1 MRTILRWVPLLGALA
16 LAAGLG
22 AAVVGSRRFARLVRA
37 DVESLLAKAAT
48 PPDRL
53 VTESMLRGLPE
64 PVRRYLT
71 YSGIVGRPFVGT
83 VRLTQAGR
91 MRPNAG
97 QPWFPIRAEQHYSV
111 RPPGFVWAASLRVG
125 PVPLVRARDQ
135 YREGAG
141 NMRITAA
148 GLYPIADVTG
158 PEMDQGAM
166 MRYLSEMAWFPAAF
180 LGNNV
185 SFEPLD
191 DRSARVTLT
200 DHGRTASA
208 TMFFDE
214 VGRLVDLQAERY
226 RSVDGGYALERWST
240 PVDEYGELAGLR
252 LPVRG
257 RAVWKLA
264 DGDLEYIDVT
274 VTDLQYNV
282 GPGRRGQ
289 RARQR
294 ASEGPYGVGGSPGK
308 TWPKFPVVTTPPV
321 GPK

>member
-1 MRTILRWVPLLGALA
+1 MRSILRWGVLVAALA
-16 LAAGLG
+16 AAAGLG
-22 AAVVGSRRFARLVRA
+22 AVLAGSRRFSRLVLT
-37 DVESLLAKAAT
+37 DVESLLAKAAQ
-48 PPDRL
+48 PPERL
-53 VTESMLRGLPE
+53 VTEGMLRSLPE

-71 YSGIVGRPFVGT
+71 YTGIVGRPLVGT

-91 MRPNAG
+91 MRPNVG

-111 RPPGFVWAASLRVG
+111 RPPGFVWNAALRAG

-141 NMRITAA
+141 SMLITAA
-148 GLYPIADVTG
+148 GLFPIADATG

-166 MRYLSEMAWFPAAF
+166 MRYLSEMIWFPAAF
-180 LGNNV
+180 LGNNI
-185 SFEPLD
+185 SFEAVD

-208 TMFFDE
+208 TLFFDE
-214 VGRLVDLQAERY
+214 VGRLVDLVAERY
-226 RSVDGGYALERWST
+226 RTVDGGYALERWST

-274 VTDLQYNV
+274 VTALEYNV
-282 GPGRRGQ
+282 
-289 RARQR
+289 
-294 ASEGPYGVGGSPGK
+294 
-308 TWPKFPVVTTPPV
+308 
-321 GPK
+321 

>member
-1 MRTILRWVPLLGALA
+1 MRTIFRWGLLFAALA
-16 LAAGLG
+16 AAAGLG
-22 AAVVGSRRFARLVRA
+22 AVLAGSRRFSRLVLT
-37 DVESLLAKAAT
+37 DVEILLAKAAT
-48 PPDRL
+48 PPERL
-53 VTESMLRGLPE
+53 VTEGMLRSLPE

-71 YSGIVGRPFVGT
+71 YTGIIGRPFVGT

-91 MRPNAG
+91 MRPNVG

-111 RPPGFVWAASLRVG
+111 RPPGFVWNAALRLG

-141 NMRITAA
+141 NMLITAA

-166 MRYLSEMAWFPAAF
+166 MRYLSEMIWFPAAF
-180 LGNNV
+180 LGNNI
-185 SFEPLD
+185 SFEAVD

-208 TMFFDE
+208 TLFFDE
-214 VGRLVDLQAERY
+214 VGRLVDLVAERY
-226 RSVDGGYALERWST
+226 RTVDGGYALERWST
-240 PVDEYGELAGLR
+240 PVDAYGELAGLR

-274 VTDLQYNV
+274 VTALEYNV
-282 GPGRRGQ
+282 
-289 RARQR
+289 
-294 ASEGPYGVGGSPGK
+294 
-308 TWPKFPVVTTPPV
+308 
-321 GPK
+321 